1 MAPLEAEPKV
11 LRGGQKMNPAHRS
24 DSFPKR
30 SMWWSPF
37 RSITLVVL
45 IGAAAFLSLTVV
57 ELLTSPEPLTPLD
70 MGTELL
76 ENSLIAGAMVTMAVI
91 ASETRTLR
99 KQHRRLSDRVSKA
112 AAIQETARR
121 EMQAVTEDLN
131 HAIVSQLSQWNLS
144 DAESDVALL
153 MLKGFSHKEI
163 ARLRGSSSATV
174 RQQASSIYE
183 KSRLPNRSEFVA
195 YFLDAMLT
203 PVDVPAAP

>member
-1 MAPLEAEPKV
+1 
-11 LRGGQKMNPAHRS
+11 MNPAHRS
-24 DSFPKR
+24 DSFPKTTIG
-30 SMWWSPF
+30 WSPF
-37 RSITLVVL
+37 RPITLVVL

-57 ELLTSPEPLTPLD
+57 EMLTSPEPLTPLD

-76 ENSLIAGAMVTMAVI
+76 ENGLIAGAMVTMAVI
-91 ASETRTLR
+91 ASETQSLR
-99 KQHRRLSDRVSKA
+99 KQHRRLSDRVSQA
-112 AAIQETARR
+112 AAVQGTARR
-121 EMQAVTEDLN
+121 EMQSVAKDPN
-131 HAIVSQLSQWNLS
+131 HTIVSQLSQWNLS

-203 PVDVPAAP
+203 PVDVPAARELVNADLE